1 MISYTAFPENRDIS
15 KNDLFRISELNG
27 YDNDGEPYIG
37 ALNPDYIEKYY
48 QERVYDRWG
57 KETYYVTSMYHFA
70 CVTKATGKLEQ
81 ELASEMY
88 GQHFYTLLLFFYYKI
103 VLLKLAHEHSQ
114 IDVEKINRIQ
124 NS

>member
-1 MISYTAFPENRDIS
+1 MYVISYTAFPENRDIS

-37 ALNPDYIEKYY
+37 ASNPDYIEQYY

-81 ELASEMY
+81 ATGKRNVWPAFLYSVA
-88 GQHFYTLLLFFYYKI
+88 FLPYYKI

-114 IDVEKINRIQ
+114 N
-124 NS
+124 